1 LFVSFP
7 PISAQVLV
15 SDIQVLLSSGLSC
28 QMSFLEILGQSL
40 IIRDQLWASLVFFA
54 TLYFRQLRDQLGQ
67 IFH

>member
-1 LFVSFP
+1 
-7 PISAQVLV
+7 
-15 SDIQVLLSSGLSC
+15 VLLSSGLSC